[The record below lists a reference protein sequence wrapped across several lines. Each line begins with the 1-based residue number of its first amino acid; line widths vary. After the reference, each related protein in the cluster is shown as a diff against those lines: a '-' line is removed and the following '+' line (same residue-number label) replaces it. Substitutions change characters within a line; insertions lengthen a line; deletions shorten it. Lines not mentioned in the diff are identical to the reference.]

1 MNRAL
6 PAIVAVTFLSLAPAA
21 DVLAI
26 ESASP
31 SQTPATITDI
41 KQNTTQKAPVS
52 AAPTVKEAQ
61 NAYDTGN
68 YEEAFIIVEPLA
80 KLNHPD
86 AQYLLG
92 QMYELGRGVK
102 QDTEQALALFTA
114 AASQGYAAAEAKLG
128 QIHLDSKKDYASAMS
143 WFQKAADHGYALAY
157 GAMGDLYAKG
167 YGVDKSPDK
176 AIDFYTKAASG
187 GDAGACL
194 KLGEIY
200 ENGGQPDMKQ
210 ALFWYKKGAELG
222 DRACQEALKRLEA
235 K

>member
-1 MNRAL
+1 MNRTL
-6 PAIVAVTFLSLAPAA
+6 PALVAVTFLALIPAA

-26 ESASP
+26 ESDSP
-31 SQTPATITDI
+31 SATPATLNDV
-41 KQNTTQKAPVS
+41 KPNTAPKPTT

-61 NAYDTGN
+61 HAYDTGN
-68 YEEAFIIVEPLA
+68 YEEAFIIIEPLA

-102 QDTEQALALFTA
+102 QDTEQAITLFTA

-128 QIHLDSKKDYASAMS
+128 QMHLDSKQDYTSAMS

-157 GAMGDLYAKG
+157 GAIGDLYAKG

-187 GDAGACL
+187 GDAESCF
-194 KLGEIY
+194 KLGELY
-200 ENGGQPDMKQ
+200 EKESQPDMKQ

-222 DRACQEALKRLEA
+222 NKACQDALKRLED